1 MAYLSSDSSG
11 SDSEPDVPQNTV
23 ENSDSHLDLNTVNE
37 CIREYEKEQKKE
49 RKKRFDA
56 GVKTETVIMSPEEI
70 LSKIKLTPSQVKKLQ
85 AKERSEKQKQQLA
98 EARAKANQAKLEAK
112 KNLDLRA
119 DKSKPGVTIQ
129 VKPVGKPR
137 GRNAPKAKPEPVEES
152 EEDEPLS
159 PPTQKKF
166 QAKKPK
172 MEDEDELDQKMA
184 KLNKLNQVIE
194 SNNPWL
200 ARILESRGRR

>member
-1 MAYLSSDSSG
+1 MADLSSDSSG

-23 ENSDSHLDLNTVNE
+23 ENRNSNLDLNTVNE

-56 GVKTETVIMSPEEI
+56 GVKPETVIMSPEEI

-98 EARAKANQAKLEAK
+98 EVQEKNRLAKLEAK

-119 DKSKPGVTIQ
+119 DKSKPGIAIE
-129 VKPVGKPR
+129 VKPTGKPR
-137 GRNAPKAKPEPVEES
+137 GRHAPKPKPEPVEES
-152 EEDEPLS
+152 EEERPLS
-159 PPTQKKF
+159 PPKKF

-172 MEDEDELDQKMA
+172 MEEDELEQKVA

-194 SNNPWL
+194 SSNPWL
-200 ARILESRGRR
+200 ARIMESRGRR

>member
-1 MAYLSSDSSG
+1 MDNLSSDSSD
-11 SDSEPDVPQNTV
+11 SDQESVITV
-23 ENSDSHLDLNTVNE
+23 ENTESALDLNTVNE

-56 GVKTETVIMSPEEI
+56 GVKTENVIVDESDGF
-70 LSKIKLTPSQVKKLQ
+70 LSKIKLTASQVKKLQ

-98 EARAKANQAKLEAK
+98 ELKEKNRLAKIEAK
-112 KNLDLRA
+112 RNLDMRT
-119 DKSKPGVTIQ
+119 DKSKPGVM
-129 VKPVGKPR
+129 VAVAPPAKVR
-137 GRNAPKAKPEPVEES
+137 GRHVAKPK
-152 EEDEPLS
+152 PLS
-159 PPTQKKF
+159 PPESEEEEEPVKKF

-172 MEDEDELDQKMA
+172 MEEDELDAKLQ

-200 ARILESRGRR
+200 ARIMESRGRR